1 MPFDAGTSQRGR
13 RSDVSDKSR
22 TSNFNHKER
31 SSGSFNRSDK
41 SKSFNKSSKSG
52 DSRSFDKQGAKVFRA
67 DAPAGERDKQ
77 RHFNKDSAPRSFGD
91 RKRFGDDNSHS
102 RSERNDRK
110 AGGDRFDRGDRK
122 ADGHRSER
130 NDRNDRSDRAER
142 KDWGERK
149 DRGFNERNNHSDRKA
164 TGERTDRNEWG
175 DRKDRGFNDRAD
187 RGSNNRSER
196 GFDGDKKQQ
205 RNTQSNERKEGRVE
219 TSDGKSVFVP
229 RRKEIVSKQH
239 PNQPG
244 FSAFQLRLVQ
254 SILHSTLVDK
264 KPLDKSYAM
273 WFAKVKIPAVEQG
286 FVIRH
291 INAMFRRLS
300 FYAHVADLK
309 RPSDFSRNVERL
321 ILSYYATEGWPLP
334 ELNAEG
340 LDRSRMKKR
349 IEEAKAH
356 PLYNEGCPF
365 YLEELGSRELGEKWP
380 AERKALGQAAPR
392 FIRVNT
398 LKGTR
403 DELASILS
411 KEGVVTKSVKGVH
424 TALEVTSN
432 TALFRT
438 MAFREGKF
446 EQQDAGSQLIA
457 PFLEVGPGM
466 RVIDACAG
474 SGGKTLHLAALMNGK
489 GSLIAMDIEGW
500 KLDELKLRAR
510 RAGAY
515 NIETR
520 AIESTKVI
528 KRLYDHADRVLI
540 DAPCTGLGVIR
551 RTADSK
557 WVDIQPRLNELK
569 NVQSDILERYSR
581 MVKVGGKVVYSTC
594 SILPSENELQ
604 VQAFL
609 ANHQGEFVLEDEVH
623 VWPSSGFDG
632 FYMARLR
639 RVDPNA
645 PAAAADAADSTA
657 IDAAI
662 TAATP
667 AAGDEASDSPAGDAT
682 DATVPAAD
690 AEAAVAESA
699 IEEDTVA
706 SGDDAVATAQASLA
720 TAPSSDD
727 SSASESDTTTDDSA
741 QEPNG
746 DAVDSAAQPNEGA
759 EQSS

>member
-1 MPFDAGTSQRGR
+1 MPFDAGTSQRGK
-13 RSDVSDKSR
+13 RSDMGDKSR
-22 TSNFNHKER
+22 SSNFNHKER
-31 SSGSFNRSDK
+31 SSGSFSRSDK
-41 SKSFNKSSKSG
+41 SKSFNKFSKNGSG
-52 DSRSFDKQGAKVFRA
+52 RSFEKNDSKVFRA

-77 RHFNKDSAPRSFGD
+77 QHSFKDKPQRSFGD
-91 RKRFGDDNSHS
+91 RKRFDDD
-102 RSERNDRK
+102 RNNR
-110 AGGDRFDRGDRK
+110 GGDRKEWGDRK
-122 ADGHRSER
+122 ER
-130 NDRNDRSDRAER
+130 NDRNERS
-142 KDWGERK
+142 
-149 DRGFNERNNHSDRKA
+149 F
-164 TGERTDRNEWG
+164 G
-175 DRKDRGFNDRAD
+175 DRKDRGFGDRKD
-187 RGSNNRSER
+187 RGERNERNFKHDNEGSER
-196 GFDGDKKQQ
+196 
-205 RNTQSNERKEGRVE
+205 REGRVE
-219 TSDGKSVFVP
+219 TSDGKKVFVP

-254 SILHSTLVDK
+254 SILQSTLVDK

-340 LDRSRMKKR
+340 FDRTRLKKR
-349 IEEAKAH
+349 IEQAKEH

-365 YLEELGSRELGEKWP
+365 YLEELCSRELGDKWP
-380 AERKALGQAAPR
+380 AERKALGEAAPR

-403 DELASILS
+403 DELASALS
-411 KEGVVTKSVKGVH
+411 KEGVVTKSVKGVN

-466 RVIDACAG
+466 RVIDTCAG
-474 SGGKTLHLAALMNGK
+474 SGGKTLHLAALMKGK

-510 RAGAY
+510 RAGAF

-540 DAPCTGLGVIR
+540 DAPCSGLGVLR

-569 NVQSDILERYSR
+569 KVQADILERYSR

-594 SILPSENELQ
+594 SILPSENENQ
-604 VQAFL
+604 VKAFL
-609 ANHQGEFVLEDEVH
+609 ANHPGEFVLEDEVH

-639 RVDPNA
+639 RLDPNA
-645 PAAAADAADSTA
+645 VTEDLATDAAVDFAAAAADA
-657 IDAAI
+657 DAAVAAD
-662 TAATP
+662 TA
-667 AAGDEASDSPAGDAT
+667 
-682 DATVPAAD
+682 VAAD
-690 AEAAVAESA
+690 AATEAVEPSTESPADAAQTSIEKAAPAEAEAAAEA
-699 IEEDTVA
+699 TTE
-706 SGDDAVATAQASLA
+706 AVA
-720 TAPSSDD
+720 
-727 SSASESDTTTDDSA
+727 
-741 QEPNG
+741 
-746 DAVDSAAQPNEGA
+746 A
-759 EQSS
+759 EKNKTEA